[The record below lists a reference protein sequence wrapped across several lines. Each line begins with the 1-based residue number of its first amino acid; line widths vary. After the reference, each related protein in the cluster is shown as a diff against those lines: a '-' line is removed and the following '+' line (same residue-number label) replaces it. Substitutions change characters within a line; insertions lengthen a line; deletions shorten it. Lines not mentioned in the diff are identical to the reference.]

1 MSETVN
7 LMYSELL
14 DTKISLISPLTVDI
28 TDVYASLLA
37 SKHKQTTKKTYE
49 SCLNQFARY
58 LISKVVIKG
67 KGGTKVNA
75 RPVLEE
81 YLQLDRKVAISLFAE
96 YQNALIAAGYL
107 PNSINIKLAAV
118 KSLVKFALAF
128 EVCSFSLDAV
138 KSLPA
143 EVYRDTKGTS
153 VDNISKLLALPDT
166 STPKGKR
173 DYALLRCLWDL
184 GLRRAEAAALSWGD
198 FDSNEGTL
206 MVMGKGRISK
216 VKIPLAPKTV
226 QALTAL
232 KKGADNSPIFTS
244 FDRRGVGKRLTVKGI
259 YKLVREYSS
268 KVEGGKILSPHKIRH
283 SAITAVLDASNGN
296 VRLAQNLSRHKNTD
310 TLLKYD
316 DNRKQEHQK
325 AVNLLAGLV

>member
-1 MSETVN
+1 
-7 LMYSELL
+7 
-14 DTKISLISPLTVDI
+14 
-28 TDVYASLLA
+28 
-37 SKHKQTTKKTYE
+37 
-49 SCLNQFARY
+49 
-58 LISKVVIKG
+58 
-67 KGGTKVNA
+67 
-75 RPVLEE
+75 
-81 YLQLDRKVAISLFAE
+81 
-96 YQNALIAAGYL
+96 
-107 PNSINIKLAAV
+107 
-118 KSLVKFALAF
+118 LVKFALAF
-128 EVCSFSLDAV
+128 EVCSFSLDTV

-173 DYALLRCLWDL
+173 DYALLRVLWDL
-184 GLRRAEAAALSWGD
+184 GLRRAEAAGLSWGD
-198 FDSNEGTL
+198 FDQNEGTL

-232 KKGADNSPIFTS
+232 PKGADNSPIFTS
-244 FDRRGVGKRLTVKGI
+244 FDRRGVGKRLTDKGI

-268 KVEGGKILSPHKIRH
+268 RVEGGKILSPHKIRH

-325 AVNLLAGLV
+325 AVNLLATLV